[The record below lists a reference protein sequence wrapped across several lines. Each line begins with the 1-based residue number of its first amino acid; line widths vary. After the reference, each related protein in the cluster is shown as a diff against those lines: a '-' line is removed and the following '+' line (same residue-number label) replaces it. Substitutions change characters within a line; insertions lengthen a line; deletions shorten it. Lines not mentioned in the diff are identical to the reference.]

1 MVVVASGALPSG
13 WAERCR
19 SLGAVSIV
27 PHIVGVLVL
36 LLGVIVSVGLHELGH
51 MIPAKKFGVRVSQ
64 YFVGFGP
71 TLWSR
76 TKGETE
82 YGIKAIPLG
91 GFVRL
96 VGMMPPAPAGTRRGT
111 GFWNELVA
119 DARDAS
125 VAEVRPGEEHRAF
138 YNLSTP
144 KKLVVMFGG
153 PFMNLLI
160 ATALLAIIVPLGYA
174 APPVPTATVGAL
186 TECVP
191 ASVTSSATGEDCE
204 GRPPAPAVA
213 AGLEPGDELVT
224 FGGTAVTGWQQ
235 LVGLINES
243 AGRPSQVEV
252 LRDGATVTLTVT
264 PAAVDRPVIDEQG
277 APVLGDDGE
286 PVVTPGGFVGFA
298 PLLGRDPQSFA
309 GVLPAVGDMTWQTAT
324 MVATLP
330 VRVADAATQ
339 AFTSEE
345 RAQDSVQSV
354 VGVARISGE
363 IMALDEAIGDRVMI
377 YLSLL
382 ASLNIALFVFNMI
395 PFLPLDG
402 GHLVNALYEGGKR
415 TVARVRGAAVLP
427 GPADV
432 ARMTPVAYVVFL
444 ILLGVGGVLIV
455 ADLVDPVRIT

>member
-1 MVVVASGALPSG
+1 
-13 WAERCR
+13 
-19 SLGAVSIV
+19 VSIV
-27 PHIVGVLVL
+27 PHIVGWLVL
-36 LLGVIVSVGLHELGH
+36 LVGVLVSIGLHELGH

-64 YFVGFGP
+64 YMVGFGP
-71 TLWSR
+71 TVWSR

-111 GFWNELVA
+111 GFWSELVA

-153 PFMNLLI
+153 PFVNLLI
-160 ATALLAIIVPLGYA
+160 ATFLMGVILVGYGLPA
-174 APPVPTATVGAL
+174 VSTTVAQL
-186 TECVP
+186 SECVP
-191 ASVTSSATGEDCE
+191 ASVTSTATGDDCE
-204 GRPPAPAVA
+204 GQPAAPAAA
-213 AGLEPGDELVT
+213 AGLEPGDEIVA
-224 FGGTAVTGWQQ
+224 FGGTDVTSWQQ

-243 AGRPSQVEV
+243 AGRESEVVV
-252 LRDGATVTLTVT
+252 LRDGERTTLEVT
-264 PAAVDRPVIDEQG
+264 PARTDRPVVDEEG
-277 APVLGDDGE
+277 AAVLGADGE
-286 PVVTPGGFVGFA
+286 PLVEPGGFVGFS
-298 PLLGRDPQSFA
+298 PLQVREQQPLWRVVPE
-309 GVLPAVGDMTWQTAT
+309 VGNMTWQTAT
-324 MVATLP
+324 MVATFP
-330 VRVADAATQ
+330 VRLADAATE
-339 AFTSEE
+339 AFTAEE
-345 RAQDSVQSV
+345 RSPDSIQSV

-363 IMALDEAIGDRVMI
+363 IMALDEAILDRVMFF
-377 YLSLL
+377 LSLL

-395 PFLPLDG
+395 PLLPLDG

-415 TVARVRGAAVLP
+415 TVARVRRAAVLP

-432 ARMTPVAYVVFL
+432 ARMTPVAYVVFM
-444 ILLGVGGVLIV
+444 ILLGVGGILIV

>member
-1 MVVVASGALPSG
+1 
-13 WAERCR
+13 
-19 SLGAVSIV
+19 
-27 PHIVGVLVL
+27 
-36 LLGVIVSVGLHELGH
+36 

-64 YFVGFGP
+64 YMVGFGP

-96 VGMMPPAPAGTRRGT
+96 VGMMPPAPEGTRRGK
-111 GFWNELVA
+111 GFWSELVA

-144 KKLVVMFGG
+144 KKLIVMFGG
-153 PFMNLLI
+153 PFVNLVI
-160 ATALLAIIVPLGYA
+160 ATVLIGVVLVGYG
-174 APPVPTATVGAL
+174 TMTVSTTVAQL
-186 TECVP
+186 SECVP
-191 ASVTSSATGEDCE
+191 ASVTSNATGDDCE
-204 GRPPAPAVA
+204 GQPAAPAAA
-213 AGLEPGDELVT
+213 AGLEPGDEIVA
-224 FGGTAVTGWQQ
+224 FGDAEVHSWQQ

-243 AGRPSQVEV
+243 AGQTSQVAV
-252 LRDGATVTLTVT
+252 LRDGERVTLEVT
-264 PAAVDRPVIDEQG
+264 PARTDRPVVDEQG
-277 APVLGDDGE
+277 AAVIGADGE
-286 PVVTPGGFVGFA
+286 PVVQPGGFVGFS
-298 PLLGRDPQSFA
+298 PLQVREPQPLSS
-309 GVLPAVGDMTWQTAT
+309 VLPAVADQTWQTLT

-339 AFTSEE
+339 AFTPQE

-363 IMALDEAIGDRVMI
+363 IMALDEAILDRVMI

-382 ASLNIALFVFNMI
+382 ASLNIALFAFNMI
-395 PFLPLDG
+395 PLLPLDG

-415 TVARVRGAAVLP
+415 TLARVRGAAVLP

>member
-1 MVVVASGALPSG
+1 M
-13 WAERCR
+13 
-19 SLGAVSIV
+19 SIV
-27 PHIVGVLVL
+27 PHIIGVLVL
-36 LLGVIVSVGLHELGH
+36 LLGVIVSVALHELGH

-64 YFVGFGP
+64 YMVGFGP

-144 KKLVVMFGG
+144 KKLIVMFGG
-153 PFMNLLI
+153 PFVNLVI
-160 ATALLAIIVPLGYA
+160 ATVLIGVVLVGYG
-174 APPVPTATVGAL
+174 TLTVSTTVAQL
-186 TECVP
+186 SECVP
-191 ASVTSSATGEDCE
+191 ASVTSTASGDDCE
-204 GRPPAPAVA
+204 GQPAAPAVA
-213 AGLEPGDELVT
+213 AGLEPGDEIVA
-224 FGGTAVTGWQQ
+224 FGGAEVHSWQQ
-235 LVGLINES
+235 LVGLINDS
-243 AGRPSQVEV
+243 AGQTSQVAV
-252 LRDGATVTLTVT
+252 LRDGERVTLEVT
-264 PAAVDRPVIDEQG
+264 PARTDRPVVDEQG
-277 APVLGDDGE
+277 AAVIGDDGE
-286 PVVTPGGFVGFA
+286 PVVQPGGFVGFS
-298 PLLGRDPQSFA
+298 PLQVREPQPLSS
-309 GVLPAVGDMTWQTAT
+309 VLPAVGEQTWQTLT

-339 AFTSEE
+339 AFTPEE

-363 IMALDEAIGDRVMI
+363 IMALDEAILDRVMI

-382 ASLNIALFVFNMI
+382 ASLNIALFAFNMI
-395 PFLPLDG
+395 PLLPLDG

-415 TVARVRGAAVLP
+415 TLARVRGAAVLP

>member
-1 MVVVASGALPSG
+1 
-13 WAERCR
+13 
-19 SLGAVSIV
+19 VSIV

-71 TLWSR
+71 TVWSR

-111 GFWNELVA
+111 GFWSELVA

-153 PFMNLLI
+153 PFMNLVI
-160 ATALLAIIVPLGYA
+160 ATFLMGVILVGYGLPAIS
-174 APPVPTATVGAL
+174 TTVAQIS
-186 TECVP
+186 ECVP
-191 ASVTSSATGEDCE
+191 ASVTSTASGDDCE
-204 GRPPAPAVA
+204 GQPAAPAAA
-213 AGLEPGDELVT
+213 AGLRPGDEVVA
-224 FGGTAVTGWQQ
+224 FGGTEVQSWQQ

-243 AGRPSQVEV
+243 AGREAEVTV
-252 LRDGATVTLTVT
+252 LRDGERTTLEVT
-264 PAAVDRPVIDEQG
+264 PARADRPVVDEQG
-277 APVLGDDGE
+277 AAVLDSAGE
-286 PVVTPGGFVGFA
+286 PVVRPGGFVGFS
-298 PLLGRDPQSFA
+298 PLQVREPQPLSR
-309 GVLPAVGDMTWQTAT
+309 VLPEVGNMTWQTAT

-345 RAQDSVQSV
+345 RSQDSVQSV

-363 IMALDEAIGDRVMI
+363 IMALDEAILDRVMI

>member
-1 MVVVASGALPSG
+1 M
-13 WAERCR
+13 
-19 SLGAVSIV
+19 SIV
-27 PHIVGVLVL
+27 PHVVGWLVL
-36 LLGVIVSVGLHELGH
+36 LLGIIVSVGLHELGH

-71 TLWSR
+71 TVWSR

-111 GFWNELVA
+111 GFWSELVA

-125 VAEVRPGEEHRAF
+125 VAEVRPGEERRAF

-144 KKLVVMFGG
+144 KKLIVMFGG
-153 PFMNLLI
+153 PFVNLVI
-160 ATALLAIIVPLGYA
+160 ATVLIGIILVGYGTM
-174 APPVPTATVGAL
+174 VTSTTVAQL
-186 TECVP
+186 SECVP
-191 ASVTSSATGEDCE
+191 ASVTSDASGDECE
-204 GRPPAPAVA
+204 GQPAAPAAA
-213 AGLEPGDELVT
+213 AGLEPGDEIVA
-224 FGGTAVTGWQQ
+224 FGGAEVHSWQQ
-235 LVGLINES
+235 LVGLINDS
-243 AGRPSQVEV
+243 AGQTSQVAV
-252 LRDGATVTLTVT
+252 LRDGERVTLEVT
-264 PAAVDRPVIDEQG
+264 PARTDRPVVDEQG
-277 APVLGDDGE
+277 AAVIGDDGE
-286 PVVTPGGFVGFA
+286 PVVQPGGFVGFS
-298 PLLGRDPQSFA
+298 PLQVREPQPLSS
-309 GVLPAVGDMTWQTAT
+309 VLPAVGEQTWQTLT

-339 AFTSEE
+339 AFTPEE

-363 IMALDEAIGDRVMI
+363 IMALDEAILDRVMFF
-377 YLSLL
+377 LSLL
-382 ASLNIALFVFNMI
+382 ASLNIALFAFNMI
-395 PFLPLDG
+395 PLLPLDG

-415 TVARVRGAAVLP
+415 TLARVRGAAVLP

>member
-1 MVVVASGALPSG
+1 M
-13 WAERCR
+13 
-19 SLGAVSIV
+19 SIV
-27 PHIVGVLVL
+27 PHVVGWLVL
-36 LLGVIVSVGLHELGH
+36 LLGIIVSVGLHELGH
-51 MIPAKKFGVRVSQ
+51 MVPAKKFGVRVSQ

-71 TLWSR
+71 TVWSR

-111 GFWNELVA
+111 GFWSELVA

-144 KKLVVMFGG
+144 KKLIVMFGG
-153 PFMNLLI
+153 PFVNLVI
-160 ATALLAIIVPLGYA
+160 ATVLIGIILVGYGTM
-174 APPVPTATVGAL
+174 VTSTTVAQL
-186 TECVP
+186 SECVP
-191 ASVTSSATGEDCE
+191 ASVTSDASGDECE
-204 GRPPAPAVA
+204 GQPAAPAAA
-213 AGLEPGDELVT
+213 AGLEPGDEIVA
-224 FGGTAVTGWQQ
+224 FGGAEVHSWQQ
-235 LVGLINES
+235 LVGLINDS
-243 AGRPSQVEV
+243 AGQTSQVAV
-252 LRDGATVTLTVT
+252 LRDGERVTLEVT
-264 PAAVDRPVIDEQG
+264 PARTDRPVVDEQG
-277 APVLGDDGE
+277 TAVIGADGE
-286 PVVTPGGFVGFA
+286 PVVQPGGFVGFS
-298 PLLGRDPQSFA
+298 PLQVREPQPLSS
-309 GVLPAVGDMTWQTAT
+309 VLPAVGEQTWQTLT

-339 AFTSEE
+339 AFTAEE

-363 IMALDEAIGDRVMI
+363 IWALDEAILDRVMFF
-377 YLSLL
+377 LSLL
-382 ASLNIALFVFNMI
+382 ASLNIALFAFNMI
-395 PFLPLDG
+395 PLLPLDG

-415 TVARVRGAAVLP
+415 TLARVRGAAVLP

-444 ILLGVGGVLIV
+444 ILLGVGGVLIL

>member
-1 MVVVASGALPSG
+1 M
-13 WAERCR
+13 
-19 SLGAVSIV
+19 SIV
-27 PHIVGVLVL
+27 PHIIGVLVL

-64 YFVGFGP
+64 YMVGFGP

-111 GFWNELVA
+111 GFWGELVA

-144 KKLVVMFGG
+144 KKLIVMFGG
-153 PFMNLLI
+153 PFVNLVI
-160 ATALLAIIVPLGYA
+160 ATVLIGVVLVGYG
-174 APPVPTATVGAL
+174 TLTVSTTVAQL
-186 TECVP
+186 SECVP
-191 ASVTSSATGEDCE
+191 ASVTSTASGDDCE
-204 GRPPAPAVA
+204 GQPAAPAAA
-213 AGLEPGDELVT
+213 AGLEPGDEIVA
-224 FGGTAVTGWQQ
+224 FGGAEVHSWQQ
-235 LVGLINES
+235 LVGLINDS
-243 AGRPSQVEV
+243 AGQASQVAV
-252 LRDGATVTLTVT
+252 LRDGERVTLEVT
-264 PAAVDRPVIDEQG
+264 PARTDRPVVDEQG
-277 APVLGDDGE
+277 VAVVGADGE
-286 PVVTPGGFVGFA
+286 PVVQPGGFVGFS
-298 PLLGRDPQSFA
+298 PLQVREPQPLSS
-309 GVLPAVGDMTWQTAT
+309 VLPAVGEQTWQTLT

-339 AFTSEE
+339 AFTPEE

-363 IMALDEAIGDRVMI
+363 IMALDEAILDRVMI

-382 ASLNIALFVFNMI
+382 ASLNIALFAFNMI
-395 PFLPLDG
+395 PLLPLDG

-415 TVARVRGAAVLP
+415 TLARVRGAAVLP

>member
-1 MVVVASGALPSG
+1 
-13 WAERCR
+13 
-19 SLGAVSIV
+19 VSIV
-27 PHIVGVLVL
+27 PHIIGVLVL
-36 LLGVIVSVGLHELGH
+36 LLGVVVSVGLHELGH

-64 YFVGFGP
+64 YMVGFGP

-96 VGMMPPAPAGTRRGT
+96 VGMMPPAPDGTRRGT

-144 KKLVVMFGG
+144 KKLIVMFGG
-153 PFMNLLI
+153 PFVNLVI
-160 ATALLAIIVPLGYA
+160 ATVLIGVVLVGYG
-174 APPVPTATVGAL
+174 TLTVSTTVAQL
-186 TECVP
+186 SECVP
-191 ASVTSSATGEDCE
+191 ASVTSTASGDDCE
-204 GRPPAPAVA
+204 GQPAAPAAA
-213 AGLEPGDELVT
+213 AGLEPGDEIVA
-224 FGGTAVTGWQQ
+224 FGGAEVHSWQQ
-235 LVGLINES
+235 LVGLINDS
-243 AGRPSQVEV
+243 AGQTSQVAV
-252 LRDGATVTLTVT
+252 LRDGERVTLEVT
-264 PAAVDRPVIDEQG
+264 PARTDRPVVDEQG
-277 APVLGDDGE
+277 AAVIGDDGE
-286 PVVTPGGFVGFA
+286 PVVQPGGFVGFS
-298 PLLGRDPQSFA
+298 PLQVRERQPITS
-309 GVLPAVGDMTWQTAT
+309 VLPAVGEQTWQTLT

-363 IMALDEAIGDRVMI
+363 IMALDEAILDRVMI

-382 ASLNIALFVFNMI
+382 ASLNVALFAFNMI
-395 PFLPLDG
+395 PLLPLDG

-415 TVARVRGAAVLP
+415 TLARVRGAAVLP

>member
-1 MVVVASGALPSG
+1 
-13 WAERCR
+13 
-19 SLGAVSIV
+19 VSIV
-27 PHIVGVLVL
+27 PHVVGWLVL
-36 LLGVIVSVGLHELGH
+36 LLGIIVSVGLHELGH
-51 MIPAKKFGVRVSQ
+51 MVPAKKFGVRVSQ
-64 YFVGFGP
+64 YMVGFGP

-111 GFWNELVA
+111 GFWSELVA

-144 KKLVVMFGG
+144 KKLIVMFGG
-153 PFMNLLI
+153 PFVNLLI
-160 ATALLAIIVPLGYA
+160 ATVLIGVILVGYG
-174 APPVPTATVGAL
+174 TMTVSTTVAQL
-186 TECVP
+186 SECVP
-191 ASVTSSATGEDCE
+191 ASVTSTASGDDCE
-204 GRPPAPAVA
+204 GQPAAPAAA
-213 AGLEPGDELVT
+213 AGLEPGDEIVA
-224 FGGTAVTGWQQ
+224 FGGAEVHSWQQ
-235 LVGLINES
+235 LVGLINDS
-243 AGRPSQVEV
+243 AGRSSDVVV
-252 LRDGATVTLTVT
+252 LRDGERVTLEVT
-264 PAAVDRPVIDEQG
+264 PAVTDRPVVDEQG
-277 APVLGDDGE
+277 TAVLGDDGK
-286 PVVTPGGFVGFA
+286 PVVRPGGFVGFS
-298 PLLGRDPQSFA
+298 PLQVREPQPVSS
-309 GVLPAVGDMTWQTAT
+309 VLPAVGEQTWQTVT

-339 AFTSEE
+339 AFTAEE
-345 RAQDSVQSV
+345 RSQDSVQSV

-363 IMALDEAIGDRVMI
+363 IMALDEAILDRVMFF
-377 YLSLL
+377 LSLL
-382 ASLNIALFVFNMI
+382 ASLNIALFAFNMI
-395 PFLPLDG
+395 PLLPLDG

-415 TVARVRGAAVLP
+415 TIARVRGAAVLP

>member
-1 MVVVASGALPSG
+1 M
-13 WAERCR
+13 
-19 SLGAVSIV
+19 SIV
-27 PHIVGVLVL
+27 PHIVGWLVL
-36 LLGVIVSVGLHELGH
+36 LVGVMVSIGLHELGH
-51 MIPAKKFGVRVSQ
+51 MVPAKRFGVRVSQ
-64 YFVGFGP
+64 YMVGFGP
-71 TLWSR
+71 TVWSR

-111 GFWNELVA
+111 GFWSELVA

-153 PFMNLLI
+153 PFVNLLI
-160 ATALLAIIVPLGYA
+160 ATFLMGVILVGYGLPA
-174 APPVPTATVGAL
+174 VSTTVAQL
-186 TECVP
+186 SECVP
-191 ASVTSSATGEDCE
+191 ASVTSTATGDDCE
-204 GRPPAPAVA
+204 GQPAAPAAA
-213 AGLEPGDELVT
+213 AGLEPGDEIVA
-224 FGGTAVTGWQQ
+224 FGGTDVTSWQQ

-243 AGRPSQVEV
+243 AGRESEVVV
-252 LRDGATVTLTVT
+252 LRDGERTTLEVT
-264 PAAVDRPVIDEQG
+264 PARTDRPVVDEEG
-277 APVLGDDGE
+277 AAVLGADGE
-286 PVVTPGGFVGFA
+286 PLVEPGGFVGFS
-298 PLLGRDPQSFA
+298 PLQVREQQPLWRVVPE
-309 GVLPAVGDMTWQTAT
+309 VGNMTWQTAT
-324 MVATLP
+324 MVATFP
-330 VRVADAATQ
+330 VRLADAATE
-339 AFTSEE
+339 AFTAEE
-345 RAQDSVQSV
+345 RSQDSIQSV

-363 IMALDEAIGDRVMI
+363 IMALDEAILDRVMFF
-377 YLSLL
+377 LSLL

-395 PFLPLDG
+395 PLLPLDG

-415 TVARVRGAAVLP
+415 TVARVRRAAVLP

>member
-1 MVVVASGALPSG
+1 M
-13 WAERCR
+13 
-19 SLGAVSIV
+19 SIV
-27 PHIVGVLVL
+27 PHIIGVLVL

-82 YGIKAIPLG
+82 YGLKAIPLG

-111 GFWNELVA
+111 GFWSELVA

-144 KKLVVMFGG
+144 KKLIVMFGG
-153 PFMNLLI
+153 PFVNLVI
-160 ATALLAIIVPLGYA
+160 ATVLIGVVLMGYG
-174 APPVPTATVGAL
+174 TLTVSTTVAQL
-186 TECVP
+186 SECVP
-191 ASVTSSATGEDCE
+191 ASVTSSATGDDCE
-204 GRPPAPAVA
+204 GQPAAPAAA
-213 AGLEPGDELVT
+213 AGLEPGDEIVA
-224 FGGTAVTGWQQ
+224 FGGAEVHSWQQ
-235 LVGLINES
+235 LVGLINDS
-243 AGRPSQVEV
+243 AGQTSQVAV
-252 LRDGATVTLTVT
+252 LRDGERVTLAVT
-264 PAAVDRPVIDEQG
+264 PARADRPVVDEQG
-277 APVLGDDGE
+277 TAVVGADGE
-286 PVVTPGGFVGFA
+286 PVVQPGGFVGFS
-298 PLLGRDPQSFA
+298 PLQVREPQPLSS
-309 GVLPAVGDMTWQTAT
+309 VLPAVGEQTWQTLT

-330 VRVADAATQ
+330 VRVAEAATQ
-339 AFTSEE
+339 AFTPEE
-345 RAQDSVQSV
+345 RAQDSVQSM

-363 IMALDEAIGDRVMI
+363 IMALDEAILDRVMI

-382 ASLNIALFVFNMI
+382 ASLNIALFAFNMI
-395 PFLPLDG
+395 PLLPLDG

-415 TVARVRGAAVLP
+415 TLARVRGAAVLP

>member
-1 MVVVASGALPSG
+1 M
-13 WAERCR
+13 
-19 SLGAVSIV
+19 SIV
-27 PHIVGVLVL
+27 PHVVGWLVL
-36 LLGVIVSVGLHELGH
+36 LLGIIVSVGLHELGH
-51 MIPAKKFGVRVSQ
+51 MVPAKKFGVRVSQ

-71 TLWSR
+71 TVWSR

-144 KKLVVMFGG
+144 KKLIVMFGG
-153 PFMNLLI
+153 PFVNLVI
-160 ATALLAIIVPLGYA
+160 ATVLIGIILVGYGTM
-174 APPVPTATVGAL
+174 VTSTTVAQL
-186 TECVP
+186 SECVP
-191 ASVTSSATGEDCE
+191 ASVTSDASGDECE
-204 GRPPAPAVA
+204 GRPAAPAAA
-213 AGLEPGDELVT
+213 AGLEPGDEIVA
-224 FGGTAVTGWQQ
+224 FGGAEVHSWQQ
-235 LVGLINES
+235 LVGLINDS
-243 AGRPSQVEV
+243 AGQTSQVAV
-252 LRDGATVTLTVT
+252 LRDGERVTLEVT
-264 PAAVDRPVIDEQG
+264 PARTDRPVVDEQG
-277 APVLGDDGE
+277 TAVIGADGE
-286 PVVTPGGFVGFA
+286 PVVRPGGFVGFS
-298 PLLGRDPQSFA
+298 PLQVREPQPLSS
-309 GVLPAVGDMTWQTAT
+309 VLPAVGQQTWQTLT

-339 AFTSEE
+339 AFTAEE

-363 IMALDEAIGDRVMI
+363 IWALDEAILDRVMFF
-377 YLSLL
+377 LSLL
-382 ASLNIALFVFNMI
+382 ASLNIALFAFNMI
-395 PFLPLDG
+395 PLLPLDG
-402 GHLVNALYEGGKR
+402 GHLLNALYEGGKR
-415 TVARVRGAAVLP
+415 TLARVRGAAVLP

>member
-1 MVVVASGALPSG
+1 MRPSWLSEG
-13 WAERCR
+13 CR

-27 PHIVGVLVL
+27 PHVVGWLVL
-36 LLGVIVSVGLHELGH
+36 LLGIIVSVGLHEIGH
-51 MIPAKKFGVRVSQ
+51 MVPAKKFGVRVSQ

-96 VGMMPPAPAGTRRGT
+96 VGMMPPAPAGTRRGK

-144 KKLVVMFGG
+144 KKLIVMFGG
-153 PFMNLLI
+153 PFMNLVI
-160 ATALLAIIVPLGYA
+160 ATVLMGVILVGYGTL
-174 APPVPTATVGAL
+174 VTSTTVAQL
-186 TECVP
+186 SECVP
-191 ASVTSSATGEDCE
+191 ASATSTATGDDCE
-204 GRPPAPAVA
+204 GQPTAPAVA
-213 AGLEPGDELVT
+213 AGLEPGDEVVS
-224 FGGTAVTGWQQ
+224 FGGTEVTSWQQ

-243 AGRPSQVEV
+243 AGREAEVTV
-252 LRDGATVTLTVT
+252 LRDGERMTLAVT
-264 PAAVDRPVIDEQG
+264 PAEAERPVLDEQG
-277 APVLGDDGE
+277 VPVVGDDGD
-286 PVVTPGGFVGFA
+286 PVVQPGGFVGFS
-298 PLLGRDPQSFA
+298 PLQVREPQPVAS
-309 GVLPAVGDMTWQTAT
+309 VLPAVADQTWQTLT

-339 AFTSEE
+339 AFTAEE

-363 IMALDEAIGDRVMI
+363 IMALDEAILDRVMFF
-377 YLSLL
+377 LSLL
-382 ASLNIALFVFNMI
+382 ASLNIALFAFNMI
-395 PFLPLDG
+395 PLLPLDG

>member
-1 MVVVASGALPSG
+1 M
-13 WAERCR
+13 
-19 SLGAVSIV
+19 SIV

-64 YFVGFGP
+64 YMVGFGP

-111 GFWNELVA
+111 GFWSELVA

-153 PFMNLLI
+153 PFMNLVI
-160 ATALLAIIVPLGYA
+160 ATFLMGVILVGYGLPA
-174 APPVPTATVGAL
+174 VSTTVAQL
-186 TECVP
+186 SECVP
-191 ASVTSSATGEDCE
+191 ASVTSTASGEDCE
-204 GRPPAPAVA
+204 GQPPAPAAA
-213 AGLEPGDELVT
+213 AGLEPGDEIVA
-224 FGGTAVTGWQQ
+224 FGGTEVTSWQQ

-243 AGRPSQVEV
+243 AGRPSQVVV
-252 LRDGATVTLTVT
+252 LRDDARVTLSVT
-264 PAAVDRPVIDEQG
+264 PARADRPVVDEQG
-277 APVLGDDGE
+277 AAVLGADGE
-286 PVVTPGGFVGFA
+286 PLVEPGGFLGFSPLQVRESQPLWRVVPEVGN
-298 PLLGRDPQSFA
+298 
-309 GVLPAVGDMTWQTAT
+309 MTWQTAT

-330 VRVADAATQ
+330 VRLADAATQ
-339 AFTSEE
+339 AFTAEE
-345 RAQDSVQSV
+345 RSPDSIQSV

-363 IMALDEAIGDRVMI
+363 IMALDEAILDRVMFF
-377 YLSLL
+377 LSLL
-382 ASLNIALFVFNMI
+382 ASLNIALFVFNLI
-395 PFLPLDG
+395 PLLPLDG

-444 ILLGVGGVLIV
+444 ILLGVGGILVV

>member
-1 MVVVASGALPSG
+1 M
-13 WAERCR
+13 
-19 SLGAVSIV
+19 SIV
-27 PHIVGVLVL
+27 PHVIGWLVL
-36 LLGVIVSVGLHELGH
+36 LLGIIVSVGLHELGH

-71 TLWSR
+71 TVWSR

-96 VGMMPPAPAGTRRGT
+96 VGMMPPAPAGTRRGS
-111 GFWNELVA
+111 GFWSELVS

-144 KKLVVMFGG
+144 KKLIVMFGG
-153 PFMNLLI
+153 PFVNLVI
-160 ATALLAIIVPLGYA
+160 ATVLIGIILVGYG
-174 APPVPTATVGAL
+174 TMATSTTVAQL
-186 TECVP
+186 SQCVP
-191 ASVTSSATGEDCE
+191 ASVTSDASGDECE
-204 GRPPAPAVA
+204 GRPAAPAAA
-213 AGLEPGDELVT
+213 AGLEPGDEIVA
-224 FGGTAVTGWQQ
+224 FGGAEVHSWQQ
-235 LVGLINES
+235 LVGLINDS
-243 AGRPSQVEV
+243 AGQPSQVAV
-252 LRDGATVTLTVT
+252 LRDGERVTLEVT
-264 PAAVDRPVIDEQG
+264 PARTDRPVVDEQG
-277 APVLGDDGE
+277 TAVIGDDGE
-286 PVVTPGGFVGFA
+286 PVVQPGGFVGFS
-298 PLLGRDPQSFA
+298 PLQVREPQPLSS
-309 GVLPAVGDMTWQTAT
+309 VLPAVGEQTWQTLT

-330 VRVADAATQ
+330 VRVADTATQ
-339 AFTSEE
+339 AFTAEE

-363 IMALDEAIGDRVMI
+363 IWALDEAILDRVMFF
-377 YLSLL
+377 LSLL
-382 ASLNIALFVFNMI
+382 ASLNIALFAFNMI
-395 PFLPLDG
+395 PLLPLDG

-415 TVARVRGAAVLP
+415 TLARVRGAVLP

>member
-1 MVVVASGALPSG
+1 M
-13 WAERCR
+13 
-19 SLGAVSIV
+19 SIV

-64 YFVGFGP
+64 YMVGFGP

-111 GFWNELVA
+111 GFWSELVA

-153 PFMNLLI
+153 PFMNLVI
-160 ATALLAIIVPLGYA
+160 ATFLMGVILVGYGLPA
-174 APPVPTATVGAL
+174 VSTTVAQL
-186 TECVP
+186 SECVP
-191 ASVTSSATGEDCE
+191 ASVTSTASGEDCE
-204 GRPPAPAVA
+204 GQPPAPAAA
-213 AGLEPGDELVT
+213 AGLEPGDEIVA
-224 FGGTAVTGWQQ
+224 FGGTEVTSWQQ

-243 AGRPSQVEV
+243 AGRPSQVVV
-252 LRDGATVTLTVT
+252 LRDDERVTLSVT
-264 PAAVDRPVIDEQG
+264 PARADRPVVDEQG
-277 APVLGDDGE
+277 AAVLGADGE
-286 PVVTPGGFVGFA
+286 PLVEPGGFLGFSPLQVRESQPLWRVVPEVGN
-298 PLLGRDPQSFA
+298 
-309 GVLPAVGDMTWQTAT
+309 MTWQTAT

-330 VRVADAATQ
+330 VRLADAATQ
-339 AFTSEE
+339 AFTAEE
-345 RAQDSVQSV
+345 RSPDSIQSV

-363 IMALDEAIGDRVMI
+363 IMALDEAILDRVMFF
-377 YLSLL
+377 LSLL
-382 ASLNIALFVFNMI
+382 ASLNIALFVFNLI
-395 PFLPLDG
+395 PLLPLDG

-444 ILLGVGGVLIV
+444 ILLGVGGILVV

>member
-1 MVVVASGALPSG
+1 
-13 WAERCR
+13 
-19 SLGAVSIV
+19 VSIV
-27 PHIVGVLVL
+27 PHVVGWLVL
-36 LLGVIVSVGLHELGH
+36 LLGIIVSVGLHELGH
-51 MIPAKKFGVRVSQ
+51 MVPAKKFGVRVSQ
-64 YFVGFGP
+64 YMVGFGP

-111 GFWNELVA
+111 GFWSELVA

-144 KKLVVMFGG
+144 KKLIVMFGG
-153 PFMNLLI
+153 PFVNLVI
-160 ATALLAIIVPLGYA
+160 ATVLIGVVLVGYG
-174 APPVPTATVGAL
+174 TMTVSTTVAQL
-186 TECVP
+186 SECVP
-191 ASVTSSATGEDCE
+191 ASVTSTASGDDCE
-204 GRPPAPAVA
+204 GQPAAPAAA
-213 AGLEPGDELVT
+213 AGLEPGDEIVA
-224 FGGTAVTGWQQ
+224 FGGAEVHSWQQ
-235 LVGLINES
+235 LVGVINDS
-243 AGRPSQVEV
+243 AGRPSDVVV
-252 LRDGATVTLTVT
+252 LRDGERVTLEVT
-264 PAAVDRPVIDEQG
+264 PAVTDRPVVDEQG
-277 APVLGDDGE
+277 TAVLGDDGK
-286 PVVTPGGFVGFA
+286 PVVRPGGFVGFS
-298 PLLGRDPQSFA
+298 PLQVREPQPLSS
-309 GVLPAVGDMTWQTAT
+309 VLPAVGEQTWQTVT

-339 AFTSEE
+339 AFTAEE
-345 RAQDSVQSV
+345 RSQDSVQSV

-363 IMALDEAIGDRVMI
+363 IMALDEAILDRVMFF
-377 YLSLL
+377 LSLL
-382 ASLNIALFVFNMI
+382 ASLNIALFAFNMI
-395 PFLPLDG
+395 PLLPLDG

-415 TVARVRGAAVLP
+415 TIARVRGAAVLP

>member
-1 MVVVASGALPSG
+1 
-13 WAERCR
+13 
-19 SLGAVSIV
+19 
-27 PHIVGVLVL
+27 VLVL

-96 VGMMPPAPAGTRRGT
+96 IGMMPPAPEGTRRRT
-111 GFWNELVA
+111 GFWGELVA

-144 KKLVVMFGG
+144 KKLIVMFGG
-153 PFMNLLI
+153 PFMNLVI
-160 ATALLAIIVPLGYA
+160 ATVLMAVILTGYG
-174 APPVPTATVGAL
+174 VMVTSTTVAQL
-186 TECVP
+186 SECVP
-191 ASVTSSATGEDCE
+191 ASATSAATGDDCE
-204 GRPPAPAVA
+204 GRPAAPAVA
-213 AGLEPGDELVT
+213 AGLQPGDEVVA
-224 FGGTAVTGWQQ
+224 FGGTEVHGWQQ
-235 LVGLINES
+235 LVGLINDS
-243 AGRPSQVEV
+243 AGRPASIEV
-252 LRDGATVTLTVT
+252 LRDGERVTLQVT
-264 PAAVDRPVIDEQG
+264 PAVADRPVVDEQG
-277 APVLGDDGE
+277 AFVVGEDDE
-286 PVVTPGGFVGFA
+286 PVVTSGGFVGFS
-298 PLLGRDPQSFA
+298 PLQVREKQPLSD
-309 GVLPAVGDMTWQTAT
+309 VLPAVGDTTWQTAT

-354 VGVARISGE
+354 VGVARMSGE
-363 IMALDEAIGDRVMI
+363 IMALDEAILDRVMI

-382 ASLNIALFVFNMI
+382 ASLNIALFAFNMI
-395 PFLPLDG
+395 PLLPLDG

-415 TVARVRGAAVLP
+415 TVARIRGAAVLP

>member
-1 MVVVASGALPSG
+1 
-13 WAERCR
+13 
-19 SLGAVSIV
+19 VSIV
-27 PHIVGVLVL
+27 PHIIGVLVL
-36 LLGVIVSVGLHELGH
+36 LLGVSVGLHELGH

-111 GFWNELVA
+111 GFWSELVA

-144 KKLVVMFGG
+144 KKLIVMFGG
-153 PFMNLLI
+153 PFVNLVIATVLI
-160 ATALLAIIVPLGYA
+160 AVVLVGYG
-174 APPVPTATVGAL
+174 TLTVSTTVAQL
-186 TECVP
+186 SECVP
-191 ASVTSSATGEDCE
+191 ASVTSSATGDDCE
-204 GRPPAPAVA
+204 GRPAAPAAA
-213 AGLEPGDELVT
+213 AGLEPGDEIVA
-224 FGGTAVTGWQQ
+224 FGGAEVHSWQQ
-235 LVGLINES
+235 LVGLINDS
-243 AGRPSQVEV
+243 AGQTSQVAV
-252 LRDGATVTLTVT
+252 LRDGERVTLEVT
-264 PAAVDRPVIDEQG
+264 PARTDRPVVDEQG
-277 APVLGDDGE
+277 TAVVGADGE
-286 PVVTPGGFVGFA
+286 PVVQPGGFVGFS
-298 PLLGRDPQSFA
+298 PLQVREPQPLSS
-309 GVLPAVGDMTWQTAT
+309 VLPAVGEQTWQTLT

-345 RAQDSVQSV
+345 RSQDSVQSV

-363 IMALDEAIGDRVMI
+363 IMALDEAILDRVMI

-382 ASLNIALFVFNMI
+382 ASLNIALFAFNMI
-395 PFLPLDG
+395 PLLPLDG

-415 TVARVRGAAVLP
+415 TLARVRGAAVLP

>member
-1 MVVVASGALPSG
+1 M
-13 WAERCR
+13 
-19 SLGAVSIV
+19 SIV
-27 PHIVGVLVL
+27 PHIIGVLVL

-111 GFWNELVA
+111 GFWSELVA

-144 KKLVVMFGG
+144 KKLIVMFGG
-153 PFMNLLI
+153 PFVNLVI
-160 ATALLAIIVPLGYA
+160 ATVLIGVVLVGYG
-174 APPVPTATVGAL
+174 TLTVSTTVAQL
-186 TECVP
+186 SECVP
-191 ASVTSSATGEDCE
+191 ASVTSTASGDDCE
-204 GRPPAPAVA
+204 GQPAAPAAA
-213 AGLEPGDELVT
+213 AGLEPGDEIVA
-224 FGGTAVTGWQQ
+224 FGGAEVHSWQQ
-235 LVGLINES
+235 LVGLINDS
-243 AGRPSQVEV
+243 AGQTSQVAV
-252 LRDGATVTLTVT
+252 LRDGERVTLEVT
-264 PAAVDRPVIDEQG
+264 PARTDRPVVDEQG
-277 APVLGDDGE
+277 VAVVGADGE
-286 PVVTPGGFVGFA
+286 PVVQPGGFVGFS
-298 PLLGRDPQSFA
+298 PLQVREPQPLSS
-309 GVLPAVGDMTWQTAT
+309 VLPAVGEQTWQTLT

-339 AFTSEE
+339 AFTPAE

-363 IMALDEAIGDRVMI
+363 IMALDEAILDRVMI

-382 ASLNIALFVFNMI
+382 ASLNIALFAFNMI
-395 PFLPLDG
+395 PLLPLDG

-415 TVARVRGAAVLP
+415 TLARVRGAAVLP

>member
-1 MVVVASGALPSG
+1 M
-13 WAERCR
+13 
-19 SLGAVSIV
+19 SIV
-27 PHIVGVLVL
+27 PHIIGVLVL
-36 LLGVIVSVGLHELGH
+36 LLGVIVSIGLHELGH

-64 YFVGFGP
+64 YMVGFGP

-111 GFWNELVA
+111 GFWSELVA

-144 KKLVVMFGG
+144 KKLIVMFGG
-153 PFMNLLI
+153 PFVNLVI
-160 ATALLAIIVPLGYA
+160 ATVLIGVVLVGYG
-174 APPVPTATVGAL
+174 TLTVSTTVAQL
-186 TECVP
+186 SECVP
-191 ASVTSSATGEDCE
+191 ASVTSTASGDDCE
-204 GRPPAPAVA
+204 GQPAAPAAA
-213 AGLEPGDELVT
+213 AGLEPGDEIVA
-224 FGGTAVTGWQQ
+224 FGGAEVHSWQQ
-235 LVGLINES
+235 LVGLINDS
-243 AGRPSQVEV
+243 AGQTSQVAV
-252 LRDGATVTLTVT
+252 LRDGERVTLEVT
-264 PAAVDRPVIDEQG
+264 PARTDRPVVDEQG
-277 APVLGDDGE
+277 VAVVGADGE
-286 PVVTPGGFVGFA
+286 PVVQPGGFVGFS
-298 PLLGRDPQSFA
+298 PLQVREPQPLSS
-309 GVLPAVGDMTWQTAT
+309 VLPAVGEQTWQTLT

-339 AFTSEE
+339 AFTPAE

-363 IMALDEAIGDRVMI
+363 IMALDEAILDRVMI

-382 ASLNIALFVFNMI
+382 ASLNIALFAFNMI
-395 PFLPLDG
+395 PLLPLDG

-415 TVARVRGAAVLP
+415 TLARVRGAAVLP

>member
-1 MVVVASGALPSG
+1 M
-13 WAERCR
+13 
-19 SLGAVSIV
+19 SIV
-27 PHIVGVLVL
+27 PHIVGWLVL
-36 LLGVIVSVGLHELGH
+36 LVGVMVSIGLHELGH

-64 YFVGFGP
+64 YMVGFGP
-71 TLWSR
+71 TVWSR

-111 GFWNELVA
+111 GFWSELVA

-153 PFMNLLI
+153 PFVNLLI
-160 ATALLAIIVPLGYA
+160 ATFLMGVILVGYGLPA
-174 APPVPTATVGAL
+174 VSTTVAQL
-186 TECVP
+186 SECVP
-191 ASVTSSATGEDCE
+191 ASVTSTATGNDCE
-204 GRPPAPAVA
+204 EQPAAPAAA
-213 AGLEPGDELVT
+213 AGLEPGDEIVA
-224 FGGTAVTGWQQ
+224 FGGTDVTSWQQ

-243 AGRPSQVEV
+243 AGRESEVVV
-252 LRDGATVTLTVT
+252 LRDGERTTLEVT
-264 PAAVDRPVIDEQG
+264 PARTDRPVVDEEG
-277 APVLGDDGE
+277 AAVLGADGE
-286 PVVTPGGFVGFA
+286 PLVEPGGFVGFS
-298 PLLGRDPQSFA
+298 PLQVREQQPLWRVVPE
-309 GVLPAVGDMTWQTAT
+309 VGNMTWQTAT
-324 MVATLP
+324 MVATFP
-330 VRVADAATQ
+330 VRLADAATE
-339 AFTSEE
+339 AFTAEE
-345 RAQDSVQSV
+345 RSPDSIQSV

-363 IMALDEAIGDRVMI
+363 IMALDEAILDRVMFF
-377 YLSLL
+377 LSLL

-395 PFLPLDG
+395 PLLPLDG

-415 TVARVRGAAVLP
+415 TVARVRRAAVLP

-432 ARMTPVAYVVFL
+432 ARMTPVAYVVFM
-444 ILLGVGGVLIV
+444 ILLGVGGILIV

>member
-1 MVVVASGALPSG
+1 M
-13 WAERCR
+13 
-19 SLGAVSIV
+19 SIV
-27 PHIVGVLVL
+27 PHIIGVLVL

-64 YFVGFGP
+64 YMVGFGP

-111 GFWNELVA
+111 GFWGELVA

-144 KKLVVMFGG
+144 KKLIVMFGG
-153 PFMNLLI
+153 PFVNLVI
-160 ATALLAIIVPLGYA
+160 ATVLIGVVLVGYG
-174 APPVPTATVGAL
+174 TLTVSTTVAQL
-186 TECVP
+186 SECVP
-191 ASVTSSATGEDCE
+191 ASVTSTASGDDCE
-204 GRPPAPAVA
+204 GRPAAPAAA
-213 AGLEPGDELVT
+213 AGLEPGDEIVA
-224 FGGTAVTGWQQ
+224 FGGAEVHSWQQ
-235 LVGLINES
+235 LVGLINDS
-243 AGRPSQVEV
+243 AGQASQVAV
-252 LRDGATVTLTVT
+252 LRDGERVTLEVT
-264 PAAVDRPVIDEQG
+264 PARTDRPVVDEQG
-277 APVLGDDGE
+277 VAVVGADGK
-286 PVVTPGGFVGFA
+286 PVVQPGGFVGFS
-298 PLLGRDPQSFA
+298 PLQVREPQPLSS
-309 GVLPAVGDMTWQTAT
+309 VLPAVGEQTWQTLT

-339 AFTSEE
+339 AFTPEE

-363 IMALDEAIGDRVMI
+363 IMALDEAILDRVMI

-382 ASLNIALFVFNMI
+382 ASLNIALFAFNMI
-395 PFLPLDG
+395 PLLPLDG

-415 TVARVRGAAVLP
+415 TLARVRGAAVLP

>member
-1 MVVVASGALPSG
+1 M
-13 WAERCR
+13 
-19 SLGAVSIV
+19 
-27 PHIVGVLVL
+27 LVL

-96 VGMMPPAPAGTRRGT
+96 IGMMPPAPEGTRRRT
-111 GFWNELVA
+111 GFWGELVA

-144 KKLVVMFGG
+144 KKLIVMFGG
-153 PFMNLLI
+153 PFMNLVI
-160 ATALLAIIVPLGYA
+160 ATVLMAVILTGYG
-174 APPVPTATVGAL
+174 VMVTSTTVAQL
-186 TECVP
+186 SECVP
-191 ASVTSSATGEDCE
+191 ASATSAATGDDCE
-204 GRPPAPAVA
+204 GRPAAPAVA
-213 AGLEPGDELVT
+213 AGLQPGDEVVA
-224 FGGTAVTGWQQ
+224 FGGTEVHGWQQ
-235 LVGLINES
+235 LVGLINDS
-243 AGRPSQVEV
+243 AGRPASIEV
-252 LRDGATVTLTVT
+252 LRDGERVTLQVT
-264 PAAVDRPVIDEQG
+264 PAVADRPVVDEQG
-277 APVLGDDGE
+277 AFVVGEDDE
-286 PVVTPGGFVGFA
+286 PVVTSGGFVGFS
-298 PLLGRDPQSFA
+298 PLQVREKQPLSD
-309 GVLPAVGDMTWQTAT
+309 VLPAVGDTTWQTAT

-354 VGVARISGE
+354 VGVARMSGE
-363 IMALDEAIGDRVMI
+363 IMALDEAILDRVMI

-382 ASLNIALFVFNMI
+382 ASLNIALFAFNMI
-395 PFLPLDG
+395 PLLPLDG

-415 TVARVRGAAVLP
+415 TVARIRGAAVLP

>member
-1 MVVVASGALPSG
+1 M
-13 WAERCR
+13 
-19 SLGAVSIV
+19 SIV

-36 LLGVIVSVGLHELGH
+36 LAGVMISIGLHELGH

-64 YFVGFGP
+64 YMVGFGP

-91 GFVRL
+91 GYVRM
-96 VGMMPPAPAGTRRGT
+96 VGMMPPAPAGTRSGT
-111 GFWNELVA
+111 GFWGELVA
-119 DARDAS
+119 DAREAS

-138 YNLSTP
+138 YTLSTP

-153 PFMNLLI
+153 PFMNLVI
-160 ATALLAIIVPLGYA
+160 ATLLLAVVVPLGYTS
-174 APPVPTATVGAL
+174 PQVPTTTVGAL

-191 ASVTSSATGEDCE
+191 ASVTSAATGDDCA
-204 GRPPAPAVA
+204 GQPPAPAVA
-213 AGLEPGDELVT
+213 AGLEPGDEIVA
-224 FGGTAVTGWQQ
+224 FGGADVTGWQQ

-243 AGRPSQVEV
+243 AGREAEVVV
-252 LRDGATVTLTVT
+252 LRDGARATLDVT
-264 PAAVDRPVIDEQG
+264 PVAMDRAVVDEQG
-277 APVLGDDGE
+277 AAILGEGGE
-286 PVVTPGGFVGFA
+286 PVIEPGGFVGFS
-298 PLLGRDPQSFA
+298 PLMGADRQPASA
-309 GVLPAVGDMTWQTAT
+309 ILPTVGSATWQTVT

-330 VRVADAATQ
+330 VRVADAATE
-339 AFTSEE
+339 AFTAEE
-345 RAQDSVQSV
+345 RSQDSMQSM

-363 IMALDEAIGDRVMI
+363 IMALDEAIFDRMMI

-395 PFLPLDG
+395 PLLPLDG

-432 ARMTPVAYVVFL
+432 ARMTPVAYLVFL
-444 ILLGVGGVLIV
+444 ALLGVGGVLIV

>member
-1 MVVVASGALPSG
+1 
-13 WAERCR
+13 
-19 SLGAVSIV
+19 VSIV

-36 LLGVIVSVGLHELGH
+36 LLGVLVSVGLHELGH

-96 VGMMPPAPAGTRRGT
+96 VGMMPPAPEGARRGR
-111 GFWNELVA
+111 GFWADLVA

-125 VAEVRPGEEHRAF
+125 VAEVRPGEERRAF

-144 KKLVVMFGG
+144 KKLAVMFGG
-153 PFMNLLI
+153 PFMNLVI
-160 ATALLAIIVPLGYA
+160 ATVLMGVILMGYGVPA
-174 APPVPTATVGAL
+174 VSTTVAQL
-186 TECVP
+186 SECVP
-191 ASVTSSATGEDCE
+191 ASVTSPASGEDCE
-204 GRPPAPAVA
+204 GRPPAPAAA
-213 AGLEPGDELVT
+213 AGLEPGDEVVS
-224 FGGTAVTGWQQ
+224 FAGVEVHGWQQ
-235 LVGLINES
+235 LVGLINDA
-243 AGRPSQVEV
+243 AGQPSQVVV
-252 LRDGATVTLTVT
+252 LRDGERVPLEVT
-264 PAAVDRPVIDEQG
+264 PAPADRPVVDETG
-277 APVLGDDGE
+277 APVLDAAGE
-286 PVVTPGGFVGFA
+286 PVVREGGFVGFS
-298 PLLGRDPQSFA
+298 PLQVREKQPLSA
-309 GVLPAVGDMTWQTAT
+309 VLPAVGEQTWMTAT

-330 VRVADAATQ
+330 VRVAEAASQ

-345 RAQDSVQSV
+345 RAQDSVQSM
-354 VGVARISGE
+354 VGVARISGQ
-363 IMALDEAIGDRVMI
+363 IMALDEAILDRVMI

-395 PFLPLDG
+395 PLLPLDG
-402 GHLVNALYEGGKR
+402 GHIVNALYEGGKR
-415 TVARVRGAAVLP
+415 TLARVRGAAVLP

-444 ILLGVGGVLIV
+444 IILGVGGVLIV

>member
-1 MVVVASGALPSG
+1 
-13 WAERCR
+13 
-19 SLGAVSIV
+19 VSIV
-27 PHIVGVLVL
+27 PHIVGWLVL
-36 LLGVIVSVGLHELGH
+36 LVGVMVSIGLHELGH

-64 YFVGFGP
+64 YMVGFGP

-111 GFWNELVA
+111 GFWSELVA

-153 PFMNLLI
+153 PFVNLLI
-160 ATALLAIIVPLGYA
+160 ATFLMGVILVGYGLPA
-174 APPVPTATVGAL
+174 VSTTVAQL
-186 TECVP
+186 SECVP
-191 ASVTSSATGEDCE
+191 ASVTSTATGDDCE
-204 GRPPAPAVA
+204 GQPAAPAAA
-213 AGLEPGDELVT
+213 AGLEPGDEIVA
-224 FGGTAVTGWQQ
+224 FGGTDVTSWQQ

-243 AGRPSQVEV
+243 AGRESEVVV
-252 LRDGATVTLTVT
+252 LRDGERTTLEVT
-264 PAAVDRPVIDEQG
+264 PARTDRPVVDEDG
-277 APVLGDDGE
+277 AAVLGADGE
-286 PVVTPGGFVGFA
+286 PLVEPGGFVGFS
-298 PLLGRDPQSFA
+298 PLQVREQLPLWR
-309 GVLPAVGDMTWQTAT
+309 VLPEVGNMTWQTAT
-324 MVATLP
+324 MVATFP
-330 VRVADAATQ
+330 VRLADAATE
-339 AFTSEE
+339 AFTAEE
-345 RAQDSVQSV
+345 RSPDSIQSV

-363 IMALDEAIGDRVMI
+363 IMALDEAILDRVMFF
-377 YLSLL
+377 LSLL

-395 PFLPLDG
+395 PLLPLDG

-415 TVARVRGAAVLP
+415 TVARVRRAAVLP

-432 ARMTPVAYVVFL
+432 ARMTPVAYVVFM
-444 ILLGVGGVLIV
+444 ILLGVRGILIV

>member
-1 MVVVASGALPSG
+1 M
-13 WAERCR
+13 
-19 SLGAVSIV
+19 SIV
-27 PHIVGVLVL
+27 PHIIGVLVL

-111 GFWNELVA
+111 GFWSELVA

-144 KKLVVMFGG
+144 KKLIVMFGG
-153 PFMNLLI
+153 PFVNLVI
-160 ATALLAIIVPLGYA
+160 ATVLIGIILVGYG
-174 APPVPTATVGAL
+174 TAVTSTTVAQL
-186 TECVP
+186 SECVP
-191 ASVTSSATGEDCE
+191 ASVTSTASGADCE
-204 GRPPAPAVA
+204 GQPAAPAVA
-213 AGLEPGDELVT
+213 AGLEPGDEIVA
-224 FGGTAVTGWQQ
+224 FGGAEVHSWQQ
-235 LVGLINES
+235 LVGLINDS
-243 AGRPSQVEV
+243 AGQTSQVAV
-252 LRDGATVTLTVT
+252 LRDGERVTLEVT
-264 PAAVDRPVIDEQG
+264 PARTDRPVVDEQG
-277 APVLGDDGE
+277 AAVIGGDGE
-286 PVVTPGGFVGFA
+286 PVVQPGGFVGFS
-298 PLLGRDPQSFA
+298 PLQVREPQPLSS
-309 GVLPAVGDMTWQTAT
+309 VLPAVGEQTWQTLT

-339 AFTSEE
+339 AFTAEE

-363 IMALDEAIGDRVMI
+363 IWALDEAILDRVMFF
-377 YLSLL
+377 LSLL
-382 ASLNIALFVFNMI
+382 ASLNIALFAFNMI
-395 PFLPLDG
+395 PLLPLDG

-415 TVARVRGAAVLP
+415 TLARVRGAAVLP

>member
-1 MVVVASGALPSG
+1 M
-13 WAERCR
+13 
-19 SLGAVSIV
+19 SIV
-27 PHIVGVLVL
+27 PHVVGWLVL
-36 LLGVIVSVGLHELGH
+36 LLGIIVSVGLHEVGH
-51 MIPAKKFGVRVSQ
+51 MVPAKKFGVRVSQ
-64 YFVGFGP
+64 YMVGFGP

-96 VGMMPPAPAGTRRGT
+96 IGMMPPAPAGTRRRS
-111 GFWNELVA
+111 GFWGELVA

-144 KKLVVMFGG
+144 KKLIVMFGG
-153 PFMNLLI
+153 PFMNLVI
-160 ATALLAIIVPLGYA
+160 ATVLLGVILVGYGTM
-174 APPVPTATVGAL
+174 VTSTTVAQL
-186 TECVP
+186 SECVP
-191 ASVTSSATGEDCE
+191 ASVTSTATGDDCE
-204 GRPPAPAVA
+204 GQPAAPAAA
-213 AGLEPGDELVT
+213 AGLQPGDEIVA
-224 FGGTAVTGWQQ
+224 FGGAEVHTWSQ
-235 LVGLINES
+235 LVGLINDS
-243 AGRPSQVEV
+243 AGQAAEVEV
-252 LRDGATVTLTVT
+252 LRDGERTTLEVT
-264 PAAVDRPVIDEQG
+264 PAPADRPVVDENG
-277 APVLGDDGE
+277 APVLGADGE
-286 PVVTPGGFVGFA
+286 PVVQEGGFVGFS
-298 PLLGRDPQSFA
+298 PLQVREPQPVSS
-309 GVLPAVGDMTWQTAT
+309 VLPAVADQTWQTLT

-339 AFTSEE
+339 AFTAEE
-345 RAQDSVQSV
+345 RSQDSVQSV

-363 IMALDEAIGDRVMI
+363 IMALDEAILDRVMFF
-377 YLSLL
+377 LSLL
-382 ASLNIALFVFNMI
+382 ASLNIALFAFNMI
-395 PFLPLDG
+395 PLLPLDG

-415 TVARVRGAAVLP
+415 TVARIRGAAVLP

>member
-1 MVVVASGALPSG
+1 
-13 WAERCR
+13 
-19 SLGAVSIV
+19 VSIV
-27 PHIVGVLVL
+27 PHIIGVLVL
-36 LLGVIVSVGLHELGH
+36 LLGVIVSVALHELGH

-64 YFVGFGP
+64 YMVGFGP

-144 KKLVVMFGG
+144 KKLIVMFGG
-153 PFMNLLI
+153 PFVNLVI
-160 ATALLAIIVPLGYA
+160 ATVLIGVVLVGYG
-174 APPVPTATVGAL
+174 TLTVSTTVAQL
-186 TECVP
+186 SECVP
-191 ASVTSSATGEDCE
+191 ASVTSTASGDDCE
-204 GRPPAPAVA
+204 GRPAAPAVA
-213 AGLEPGDELVT
+213 AGLEPGDEIVA
-224 FGGTAVTGWQQ
+224 FGGAEVHSWQQ
-235 LVGLINES
+235 LVGLINGS
-243 AGRPSQVEV
+243 AGQTSQVAV
-252 LRDGATVTLTVT
+252 LRDGERVTLEVT
-264 PAAVDRPVIDEQG
+264 PARTDRPVVDEQG
-277 APVLGDDGE
+277 AAVIGDDGE
-286 PVVTPGGFVGFA
+286 PVVQPGGFVGFS
-298 PLLGRDPQSFA
+298 PLQVREPQPLTS
-309 GVLPAVGDMTWQTAT
+309 VLPAVGEQTWQTLT

-339 AFTSEE
+339 AFTPEE

-363 IMALDEAIGDRVMI
+363 IMALDEAILDRVMI

-382 ASLNIALFVFNMI
+382 ASLNIALFAFNMI
-395 PFLPLDG
+395 PLLPLDG

-415 TVARVRGAAVLP
+415 TLARVRGAAVLP

>member
-1 MVVVASGALPSG
+1 M
-13 WAERCR
+13 
-19 SLGAVSIV
+19 SIV

-36 LLGVIVSVGLHELGH
+36 LVGVLVSVGLHELGH

-64 YFVGFGP
+64 YMVGFGP
-71 TLWSR
+71 TVWSR

-111 GFWNELVA
+111 GFWSELVA

-153 PFMNLLI
+153 PFMNLVI
-160 ATALLAIIVPLGYA
+160 ATFLMGVILVGYGLPA
-174 APPVPTATVGAL
+174 VSTTVAQL
-186 TECVP
+186 SECVP
-191 ASVTSSATGEDCE
+191 ASVTSTATGDDCE
-204 GRPPAPAVA
+204 GQPAAPAAA
-213 AGLEPGDELVT
+213 AGLEPGDEVVS
-224 FGGTAVTGWQQ
+224 FGGTEVTGWQQ

-243 AGRPSQVEV
+243 AGRESEIVV
-252 LRDGATVTLTVT
+252 LRDGERVTLDVT
-264 PAAVDRPVIDEQG
+264 PATTERPVVDEQG
-277 APVLGDDGE
+277 AAVLGADGE
-286 PVVTPGGFVGFA
+286 PLVEPGGFVGFS
-298 PLLGRDPQSFA
+298 PLQVREQQPLSR
-309 GVLPAVGDMTWQTAT
+309 VLPEVGNMTWQTAT

-345 RAQDSVQSV
+345 RSQDSVQSV

-363 IMALDEAIGDRVMI
+363 IMALDEAILDRVMI

-382 ASLNIALFVFNMI
+382 ASLNIALFVFNLI

-415 TVARVRGAAVLP
+415 TVARMRGAAVLP

-432 ARMTPVAYVVFL
+432 ARMTPVAYVVFM
-444 ILLGVGGVLIV
+444 ILLGVGGILIV

>member
-1 MVVVASGALPSG
+1 
-13 WAERCR
+13 
-19 SLGAVSIV
+19 VSIV
-27 PHIVGVLVL
+27 PHIIGVLVL

-64 YFVGFGP
+64 YMVGFGP

-111 GFWNELVA
+111 GFWGELVA

-144 KKLVVMFGG
+144 KKLIVMFGG
-153 PFMNLLI
+153 PFVNLVI
-160 ATALLAIIVPLGYA
+160 ATVLIGVVLVGYG
-174 APPVPTATVGAL
+174 TLTVSTTVAQL
-186 TECVP
+186 SECVP
-191 ASVTSSATGEDCE
+191 ASVTSTASGDDCE
-204 GRPPAPAVA
+204 GQPAAPAAA
-213 AGLEPGDELVT
+213 AGLEPGDEIVA
-224 FGGTAVTGWQQ
+224 FGGAEVHSWQQ
-235 LVGLINES
+235 LVGLINDS
-243 AGRPSQVEV
+243 AGQASQVAV
-252 LRDGATVTLTVT
+252 LRDGERVTLEVT
-264 PAAVDRPVIDEQG
+264 PARTDRPVVDEQG
-277 APVLGDDGE
+277 VAVVGADGE
-286 PVVTPGGFVGFA
+286 PVVQPGGFVGFS
-298 PLLGRDPQSFA
+298 PLQVREPQPLSS
-309 GVLPAVGDMTWQTAT
+309 VLPAVGEQTWQTLT

-339 AFTSEE
+339 AFTPEE

-363 IMALDEAIGDRVMI
+363 IMALDEAILDRVMI

-382 ASLNIALFVFNMI
+382 ASLNIALFAFNMI
-395 PFLPLDG
+395 PLLPLDG

-415 TVARVRGAAVLP
+415 TLARVRGAAVLP